1 MFRKMNLHR
10 KHNKYER
17 SQKHII
23 GCLYVCFCVLRTG
36 FIGVVPGRKGIM
48 KKKDD
53 SLRQK
58 LLNTARVLA
67 EEEGIDKLNI
77 RSISKKAG
85 VASGTVYNY
94 FSGKDEILL
103 ILTKEYWKQTLLE
116 MDAAISAESFCEA
129 LLEMILYL
137 KERIR
142 KPAGEW
148 MNRLGGVRLAG
159 QESMASAQ
167 EELKQMLL
175 RRMEQDPNIWND
187 IWDDSFT
194 KEQFSEFI
202 RMNLMELLKT
212 EGSQTEFFIRVIQRM
227 IYRQL

>member
-1 MFRKMNLHR
+1 
-10 KHNKYER
+10 
-17 SQKHII
+17 
-23 GCLYVCFCVLRTG
+23 
-36 FIGVVPGRKGIM
+36 M

-148 MNRLGGVRLAG
+148 MNRLGGVRLA
-159 QESMASAQ
+159 
-167 EELKQMLL
+167 
-175 RRMEQDPNIWND
+175 
-187 IWDDSFT
+187 
-194 KEQFSEFI
+194 
-202 RMNLMELLKT
+202 
-212 EGSQTEFFIRVIQRM
+212 
-227 IYRQL
+227 

>member
-1 MFRKMNLHR
+1 
-10 KHNKYER
+10 
-17 SQKHII
+17 
-23 GCLYVCFCVLRTG
+23 
-36 FIGVVPGRKGIM
+36 M
-48 KKKDD
+48 KKKDN
-53 SLRQK
+53 SLRQR
-58 LLNTARVLA
+58 LLNTARALA

-77 RSISKKAG
+77 RSIAKKAG

-94 FSGKDEILL
+94 FSGKEEILL
-103 ILTKEYWKQTLLE
+103 ILTKEYWKQTLIE
-116 MDAAISAESFCEA
+116 MDAAITTESFCEA

-142 KPAGEW
+142 QSAGAW
-148 MNRLGGVRLAG
+148 MNHLGGVRPAG

-175 RRMEQDPNIWND
+175 RRMERDSNIWND

>member
-1 MFRKMNLHR
+1 
-10 KHNKYER
+10 
-17 SQKHII
+17 
-23 GCLYVCFCVLRTG
+23 
-36 FIGVVPGRKGIM
+36 M

-58 LLNTARVLA
+58 LLNTARALA

-77 RSISKKAG
+77 RSIAKKAG

-116 MDAAISAESFCEA
+116 MDAAITAQSFCEA

-142 KPAGEW
+142 RSAGTW
-148 MNRLGGVRLAG
+148 MNHLGGVRPAG

-227 IYRQL
+227 IYRQI

>member
-1 MFRKMNLHR
+1 MNLR
-10 KHNKYER
+10 REHNKYER
-17 SQKHII
+17 
-23 GCLYVCFCVLRTG
+23 
-36 FIGVVPGRKGIM
+36 GIM

-58 LLNTARVLA
+58 LLNTARALA

-77 RSISKKAG
+77 RSIAKKAG

-116 MDAAISAESFCEA
+116 MDAAITAQSFCEA

-142 KPAGEW
+142 RSAGTW
-148 MNRLGGVRLAG
+148 MNHLSGVRPAG

-227 IYRQL
+227 IYRQI

>member
-1 MFRKMNLHR
+1 MNLR
-10 KHNKYER
+10 REHNKYER
-17 SQKHII
+17 
-23 GCLYVCFCVLRTG
+23 
-36 FIGVVPGRKGIM
+36 GIM

-58 LLNTARVLA
+58 LLNTARALA

-77 RSISKKAG
+77 RSIAKKAG

-116 MDAAISAESFCEA
+116 MDAAITAQSFCEA

-142 KPAGEW
+142 RSAGTW
-148 MNRLGGVRLAG
+148 MNHLGGVRPAG

-227 IYRQL
+227 IYRQI

>member
-1 MFRKMNLHR
+1 MNLR
-10 KHNKYER
+10 REHNKYER
-17 SQKHII
+17 
-23 GCLYVCFCVLRTG
+23 
-36 FIGVVPGRKGIM
+36 GIM

-58 LLNTARVLA
+58 LLNTARALA

-77 RSISKKAG
+77 RSIAKKAG

-116 MDAAISAESFCEA
+116 MDAAITAQSFCEA

-142 KPAGEW
+142 RSAGTW
-148 MNRLGGVRLAG
+148 MNHLGGVRLAG

-227 IYRQL
+227 IYRQI